1 MNEAQLADVQRIQA
15 NQRHLLGLVES
26 VLNYAKIGA
35 GRIEYGLGDV
45 SFSGVLAE
53 VDEIIRPLAEAE
65 SVTYRAR
72 AFEEGADLT
81 VYADH
86 EKLNQILINLL
97 ANAIEFSGDR
107 RRIEITYQPRRDIV
121 EIRVSD
127 NGIGI
132 APEYQERFF
141 DPFVQVNGGYTQTH
155 GGAALGLA
163 ISRELALGVGGDLAV
178 ESEIGQGSTFT
189 LTLSHGRG

>member
-1 MNEAQLADVQRIQA
+1 MNGPADIRATEQKPLALTEAAPVCPPGADAGAGPLIPRHRHSPSLEVGIRGPMNEAQLADVQRIQA

-26 VLNYAKIGA
+26 VLNYAKIEA

-86 EKLNQILINLL
+86 
-97 ANAIEFSGDR
+97 
-107 RRIEITYQPRRDIV
+107 
-121 EIRVSD
+121 
-127 NGIGI
+127 
-132 APEYQERFF
+132 
-141 DPFVQVNGGYTQTH
+141 
-155 GGAALGLA
+155 
-163 ISRELALGVGGDLAV
+163 
-178 ESEIGQGSTFT
+178 
-189 LTLSHGRG
+189 